1 MIEIQKYN
9 GESFRRARVR
19 ADADVGGII
28 REVEARGDAALY
40 EYTERFDGCRLD
52 TLQVSGEEIDSAVL
66 EVGEYFLET
75 LRQAAENIRAFHE
88 KQVRKGF
95 SMSCGNGSM
104 LGQKVTPLERVGIYV
119 PGGTASYPSTVLMN
133 AIPAVIAGVSEI
145 IMVTPPDKE
154 GMIKPEVLAA
164 AKVAGVSRI
173 YKVGGAQAIAA
184 LAYGTETIPKVDKIV
199 GPGNRYVASAK
210 RQVFGLVDIDMIAG
224 PSEILI
230 VADKNAD
237 PVNIA
242 ADLRA
247 QAEHDVLACSIL
259 ITDSMSLAEKV
270 RAELERQLETLPRA
284 EIARRSLEGQ
294 GGIFVCESIEE
305 AIEIANDI
313 APEHM
318 EICVEEPMRYLPL
331 VKNAGCVF
339 LGSYSPEALGD
350 YFAGTNHTLP
360 TSGTARFASPLGVDS
375 FVKRTS
381 FIYYT
386 KESLSQVSE
395 RVADFARREGLEAHA
410 RSIEFRFR
418 GEEIRDKKAGG

>member
-1 MIEIQKYN
+1 MIKIQKYN
-9 GESFRRARVR
+9 GEVFRRGRIQ
-19 ADADVGGII
+19 ADADVSEII
-28 REVEARGDAALY
+28 NDIATRGDAALY
-40 EYTERFDGCRLD
+40 EYTLRFEGCRLS
-52 TLQVSGEEIDSAVL
+52 TLLVSGEEIESAVL

-88 KQVRKGF
+88 KQVRMGF

-104 LGQKVTPLERVGIYV
+104 LGQKVTPLERVGLYV
-119 PGGTASYPSTVLMN
+119 PGGTASYPSTVLMS
-133 AIPAVIAGVSEI
+133 AIPAVIAGVTEI
-145 IMVTPPDKE
+145 IMVTPPNKDGKVQ
-154 GMIKPEVLAA
+154 PEVLAA
-164 AKVAGVSRI
+164 AKVAGVDRI
-173 YKVGGAQAIAA
+173 YKVGGAQAVAA

-230 VADKNAD
+230 IADGKAD

-242 ADLRA
+242 SDLLS
-247 QAEHDVLACSIL
+247 QAEHDVLASAIL
-259 ITDSMSLAEKV
+259 ITDSLRLAERV
-270 RAELERQLETLPRA
+270 QSEVERQLETLPRA
-284 EIARRSLEGQ
+284 AIARKSIKEQ
-294 GGIFVCESIEE
+294 GGIFVCGGIEE

-313 APEHM
+313 APEHI
-318 EICVEEPMRYLPL
+318 EICVEEPMKYLPL

-339 LGSYSPEALGD
+339 LGGYSPEALGD

-386 KESLSQVSE
+386 KESLAQVSE

-410 RSIEFRFR
+410 RSIESRFR
-418 GEEIRDKKAGG
+418 DEEI

>member
-1 MIEIQKYN
+1 MIKIEKYN
-9 GESFRRARVR
+9 GEAFRRRR
-19 ADADVGGII
+19 IQADADVGEII
-28 REVEARGDAALY
+28 KDVAERGDRALF
-40 EYTERFDGCRLD
+40 EYTQRFEGCRLD
-52 TLQVSGEEIDSAVL
+52 SLLVTGEEIESAVL
-66 EVGEYFLET
+66 KVGEYFLET
-75 LRQAAENIRAFHE
+75 LRQAAANIRAFHE
-88 KQVRKGF
+88 KQVRAGF
-95 SMSCGNGSM
+95 SMSCGSGSM
-104 LGQKVTPLERVGIYV
+104 LGQKVTPLERVGLYV

-133 AIPAVIAGVSEI
+133 AIPAAIAGVSEI
-145 IMVTPPDKE
+145 IMVTPPSRE
-154 GMIKPEVLAA
+154 GKIRPEVLAA
-164 AKVAGVSRI
+164 AKVAGVDRI

-230 VADKNAD
+230 VADGKAD

-242 ADLRA
+242 ADLLA
-247 QAEHDVLACSIL
+247 QAEHDVLACAIL
-259 ITDSMSLAEKV
+259 ITDSIRLAERV
-270 RAELERQLETLPRA
+270 QSELERQLETLPRNA
-284 EIARRSLEGQ
+284 IARKSIEEQ
-294 GGIFVCESIEE
+294 GGIFVCGSIEE
-305 AIEIANDI
+305 AIGIANDI
-313 APEHM
+313 APEHI
-318 EICVEEPMRYLPL
+318 EICTDEPMKYLPL

-339 LGSYSPEALGD
+339 LGGYSPEALGD

-386 KESLSQVSE
+386 KESLAQVYE

-410 RSIEFRFR
+410 RSIESRFR
-418 GEEIRDKKAGG
+418 EEEF

>member
-1 MIEIQKYN
+1 MIKIEKYN
-9 GESFRRARVR
+9 GEAFRRRR
-19 ADADVGGII
+19 IQADADVGEII
-28 REVEARGDAALY
+28 KDVAERGDRALF
-40 EYTERFDGCRLD
+40 EYTQRFEGCRLD
-52 TLQVSGEEIDSAVL
+52 SLLVTGEEIESAVL
-66 EVGEYFLET
+66 KVGEYFLET
-75 LRQAAENIRAFHE
+75 LRQAAANIRAFHE
-88 KQVRKGF
+88 KQVRAGF
-95 SMSCGNGSM
+95 SMSCGSGSM
-104 LGQKVTPLERVGIYV
+104 LGQKVTPLERVGLYV

-133 AIPAVIAGVSEI
+133 AIPAAIAGVSEI
-145 IMVTPPDKE
+145 IMVTPPSRE
-154 GMIKPEVLAA
+154 GKIRPEVLAA
-164 AKVAGVSRI
+164 AKVAGVDRI

-230 VADKNAD
+230 VADGKAD

-242 ADLRA
+242 ADLLA
-247 QAEHDVLACSIL
+247 QAEHDVLACAIL
-259 ITDSMSLAEKV
+259 ITDSVRLAERV
-270 RAELERQLETLPRA
+270 QSELERQLETLPRNA
-284 EIARRSLEGQ
+284 IARKSIEEQ
-294 GGIFVCESIEE
+294 GGIFVCGSIEE
-305 AIEIANDI
+305 AIGIANDI
-313 APEHM
+313 APEHI
-318 EICVEEPMRYLPL
+318 EICTDEPMKYLPL

-339 LGSYSPEALGD
+339 LGGYSPEALGD

-386 KESLSQVSE
+386 KESLAQVYE

-410 RSIEFRFR
+410 RSIESRFR
-418 GEEIRDKKAGG
+418 EEEF